1 MSIPLKEY
9 LPQGSNPPVHQIV
22 DGILYRR
29 KEVFRD
35 LLTGRAYFDAVDIQ
49 FHKEAIKRY
58 HQRAARN
65 PLNNYMQVN
74 IHVDMLDFSAIHR
87 IGSLAPAISGGGLR
101 GAVRGFS
108 RASRKRMI
116 EFMAKARIVG
126 QLLFA
131 TFTYPDMFPIDD
143 PDTWHAHFEALR
155 RRIERKYPD
164 YRILWRAEY
173 KRRKSGANFGMVA
186 PHYHFMIDTMEEAA
200 PDIREDTY
208 IDFGI
213 SKPKATSTLSREFET
228 WSLQAWSE
236 IVGSG
241 DVKHSEHGCFTVAC
255 RNRRH
260 AYHYISKYVAKIDYD
275 DFEVG
280 RRWGRIGQWDT
291 SVSGAVILTK
301 IELIELKR
309 MLRKWMKS
317 KGIDYRKFIA
327 KMPIENGFGILGIGD
342 GASTGKL
349 FELMLNHAADLAG
362 SIRPFGELLPCHD
375 N

>member
-1 MSIPLKEY
+1 MSISQIEH
-9 LPQGSNPPVHQIV
+9 LPQGSNPPTHAIV
-22 DGILYRR
+22 DGKLYRR
-29 KEVFRD
+29 TEIFRD
-35 LLTGRAYFDAVDIQ
+35 PLTGRAYFDAVDIE
-49 FHKEAIKRY
+49 FHKDAIKRY
-58 HQRAARN
+58 HERASRN

-74 IHVDMLDFSAIHR
+74 IHADMLDFSAIHQ

-101 GAVRGFS
+101 GTVRGFS
-108 RASRKRMI
+108 RSSRKRMI

-126 QLLFA
+126 QMLFA
-131 TFTYPDMFPIDD
+131 TFTYPDEFPVDD
-143 PDTWHAHFEALR
+143 KETWHAHFEALR

-164 YRILWRAEY
+164 YRILWRVEY
-173 KRRKSGANFGMVA
+173 KRRKSGINFGMVA
-186 PHYHFMIDTMEEAA
+186 PHYHMIIDTLNETELNV
-200 PDIREDTY
+200 REDTY
-208 IDFGI
+208 IDYGVA
-213 SKPKATSTLSREFET
+213 KPKATSTLSREFET

-236 IVGSG
+236 IVGSD

-275 DFEVG
+275 DYEVG

-291 SVSGAVILTK
+291 SASGAVILTK

-327 KMPIENGFGILGIGD
+327 SMPIANGFGILGIGD
-342 GASTGKL
+342 TASTGKL
-349 FELMLNHAADLAG
+349 FESMLNHAAELSG
-362 SIRPFGELLPCHD
+362 QLPPFPV
-375 N
+375 NSV